1 MLANFRA
8 IMKYN
13 PAEAYALA
21 IGHLADRLRG
31 GEPFAQEWPRYERV
45 LSHTERLELQQ
56 LLARHGYDIG
66 EPDGHLGTRTRAAI
80 RDFQVKIG
88 QVPDGFAS
96 AVVLDRL
103 RAR

>member
-1 MLANFRA
+1 MR
-8 IMKYN
+8 YN

-31 GEPFAQEWPRYERV
+31 GEAFAQDWPRYERV
-45 LSHTERLELQQ
+45 LSREERLELQQ
-56 LLARHGYDIG
+56 LLALRGYDVG
-66 EPDGHLGTRTRAAI
+66 EPDGHLGARTRAAI
-80 RDFQVKIG
+80 RDFQAKTG

-96 AVVLDRL
+96 AVILDKL